1 MAVKIRL
8 ARNGAKKRPFY
19 WVVITDSR
27 SPRDGRFIEKVG
39 TYNPLLEQDNPLRV
53 VLQNER
59 IIHWLS
65 VGAEPTERVALFL
78 QKAGLQAPKA
88 EQPAEKPKAAKKK
101 KAS

>member
-19 WVVITDSR
+19 WIVVADSR
-27 SPRDGRFIEKVG
+27 SPRDGRFIEKLG

-59 IIHWLS
+59 VVHWLS
-65 VGAEPTERVALFL
+65 VGAEPTDRVALFL
-78 QKAGLQAPKA
+78 ERAGITAKKP
-88 EQPAEKPKAAKKK
+88 EQAEKPKAAKKK